1 MSSNQTKKVV
11 MAALLAAFAGLST
24 QAVAATATGTAN
36 ANVLTPIAI
45 TAGQTLE
52 FGAFTGAAGTVTVS
66 TAGARSSTGAVVLAP
81 TNGTVRQGTFTVT
94 GSGNSTFGITYPSAF
109 NITSGANN
117 MSVTVSGP
125 ATGTLTSGTATINV
139 GGTVT
144 VAANQA
150 AGAYT
155 GTYTMTVEYN

>member
-1 MSSNQTKKVV
+1 MLRNTLKPLALATVLASLAFVSNH
-11 MAALLAAFAGLST
+11 AA
-24 QAVAATATGTAN
+24 AATANGTAN
-36 ANVLTPIAI
+36 ATVLTPIAI
-45 TAGQTLE
+45 TAGNTLE

-66 TAGARSSTGAVVLAP
+66 TAGARSATGSVVLAP
-81 TNGTVRQGTFTVT
+81 TSGTVRQGTFSVT
-94 GSGNSTFGITYPSAF
+94 GSGNSTFAITYPSAF
-109 NITSGANN
+109 NITSGANT

-125 ATGTLTSGTATINV
+125 ATGTLASGSATINV

-150 AGAYT
+150 AGSYT

>member
-1 MSSNQTKKVV
+1 MLRNTFKNAALATFFASLSLVSNQT
-11 MAALLAAFAGLST
+11 L
-24 QAVAATATGTAN
+24 AATATGTAN
-36 ANVLTPIAI
+36 ATVLTPIAI

-66 TAGARSSTGAVVLAP
+66 TAGARSSTGSVVLAP
-81 TNGTVRQGTFTVT
+81 TNGTVRQGTFSVT
-94 GSGNSTFGITYPSAF
+94 GSGSSTFAITYPSAF

-125 ATGTLTSGTATINV
+125 ATGTLSGGSATINV

-144 VAANQA
+144 VSANQA
-150 AGAYT
+150 AGNYT